1 MGRHQRRLAAPISWP
16 IEKKTHAW
24 VVGAN
29 AGSHS
34 MQTGIPLLI
43 VVRDMLKLG
52 TNSREAKKII
62 NEGNI
67 LVDGVPRKDYKFMT
81 GLFDI
86 ISLPEINQH
95 YCVLLDGKNR
105 FKLNEEEPGV
115 AKLCR
120 VNDKTI
126 VKKGA
131 VQLNLHDG
139 SNILA
144 SNDYKT
150 FDTVL
155 LSLPD
160 RKISKHL
167 PYKVGNLA
175 IVIGGEHS
183 GEIGTIKQI
192 RKVRGSGT
200 NMVVLSNETEF
211 ETIENYVYVIG
222 ETKPEIKVV

>member
-1 MGRHQRRLAAPISWP
+1 MGRHQRRISAPSSWP

-43 VVRDMLKLG
+43 VVRDMLKLA
-52 TNSREAKKII
+52 TNSREARNII

-86 ISLPEINQH
+86 ISLPAINQH

-105 FKLNEEEPGV
+105 FKLNKQEPGV
-115 AKLCR
+115 AKICR

-126 VKKGA
+126 MKKGA

-144 SNDYKT
+144 SNEYKT

-167 PYKVGNLA
+167 PYKVGTLA

-183 GEIGTIKQI
+183 GEMGTIKQI

-200 NMVVLSNETEF
+200 NMVVLSNECEF
-211 ETIENYVYVIG
+211 ETIESYVYVIG